1 MERCERGVHA
11 NLLTVLVLWLLP
23 VSLAGPQIS
32 LMASTVIPLFS
43 LPDKPQPSPTFR
55 PSLSFR
61 TWFALGSYVSLLP
74 RGAFFSSRTRN
85 TWRSW
90 RSWQKRISPVNDS
103 KFLWKWEPRRC
114 MSEQRSNIQQ
124 SILTQPSASFRTS
137 IFLLPG
143 IGSVPATDTSS

>member
-11 NLLTVLVLWLLP
+11 KVFIMLLLWILP
-23 VSLAGPQIS
+23 VRLTMPHIT

-43 LPDKPQPSPTFR
+43 LPDKPQPSPTFG

-61 TWFALGSYVSLLP
+61 TWFALRSYVPLLP
-74 RGAFFSSRTRN
+74 RGTFFPSWTRN
-85 TWRSW
+85 TWKSW

-114 MSEQRSNIQQ
+114 MSEQRSKRQQ
-124 SILTQPSASFRTS
+124 STLKQPRAFFRS
-137 IFLLPG
+137 SMFPLPG
-143 IGSVPATDTSS
+143 TGSVPATYTSS